1 MIEKRITKNKH
12 KRSKIQNHPPIEREN
27 SFLPEFHPLSH
38 NIFEIVAANRFVISQ
53 TAILICKSVICT
65 EIGSAPP
72 WMETPDA
79 LPLYEKRAGDGWR
92 KSCPFGRNRKRER
105 DRERRF
111 FDEWRVEISAISI
124 RGETNWSNLSP
135 FARPPNRRIADSFQP
150 KLKNVIRSQQLSIR
164 ASPMGEFKLLG
175 IWNDIQIVWRT
186 YNETLRVDSIFFL
199 IRIPRARVS

>member
-12 KRSKIQNHPPIEREN
+12 KRSKIQNRPPIEREN

-72 WMETPDA
+72 METPDA

-105 DRERRF
+105 ERGDFSTSDASKFPRF
-111 FDEWRVEISAISI
+111 RFEGRQIGRICH
-124 RGETNWSNLSP
+124 RLPG
-135 FARPPNRRIADSFQP
+135 RRIDVSP
-150 KLKNVIRSQQLSIR
+150 TRSSQNWKTWFDPNNCPSEHPRWVNLNCSEFEMISKSYGGCITKRWFYLLSHPYSACTCFVTI
-164 ASPMGEFKLLG
+164 
-175 IWNDIQIVWRT
+175 N
-186 YNETLRVDSIFFL
+186 
-199 IRIPRARVS
+199 